1 MANFVLDPN
10 IDADTVPIGE
20 MDLCSVLLKTDAR
33 FPWVLLVPRV
43 PNLTEFH
50 DLSRGERALCME
62 EIAQVSE
69 ALEGVTGC
77 DKINMAA
84 LGNIVS
90 QLHVHIIASGNP
102 FQRFA
107 HLCDFFHAKCAF
119 AARHVMKFGQIWQSR
134 YQQDPWEAGIGFQQ
148 NRA

>member
-33 FPWVLLVPRV
+33 FPWVLLVPRL

-50 DLSRGERALCME
+50 DMSRGERALCME

-90 QLHVHIIASGNP
+90 QLHIHIIA
-102 FQRFA
+102 RFTTDSA
-107 HLCDFFHAKCAF
+107 WPGPVWSATSAPEDYEPAAQKRLCEQI
-119 AARHVMKFGQIWQSR
+119 ARALSIQPR
-134 YQQDPWEAGIGFQQ
+134 Q
-148 NRA
+148 NVV